1 MFGRLLNWLPII
13 LKSVVLVEAISG
25 LDGPSKK
32 DKAMGLTLGFLSI
45 MSENITDESKVQIGG
60 MINNTVSLL
69 NEHGIFET
77 TEHATDEEIETD
89 LEEEIEES
97 ESETETESASK
108 TKKKATK
115 KKG

>member
-60 MINNTVSLL
+60 MINNTVTLL

-77 TEHATDEEIETD
+77 TQPATDEEIETD
-89 LEEEIEES
+89 LDEEIEE
-97 ESETETESASK
+97 TETQTESK

>member
-45 MSENITDESKVQIGG
+45 MAENITDETKEQIGG
-60 MINNTVSLL
+60 MINQTVSLL
-69 NEHGIFET
+69 NEHEIFET
-77 TEHATDEEIETD
+77 TESPTDEEIETD
-89 LEEEIEES
+89 LESEIEE
-97 ESETETESASK
+97 TEKEPE